1 MVGWPA
7 YDVLRETDG
16 LGPHLLREI
25 PGGKIFRNLPP
36 TQSRTREVGGD
47 LLSVAF
53 EFAGAATARQHEFAT
68 MGENGELGWPFG
80 DSHSQVWKLPERRVQ
95 REGSQGLKFGMRMGR
110 GARGE
115 SSNYAQCVT
124 STHPALRSTRA
135 RELRNFLHSN
145 GLIGFPPA
153 MNADAS
159 LGLACMEYQS
169 AIVATSTCEAGEFAL
184 IHFVG
189 ATSRAHT
196 TPRQDF
202 AQRAKVG
209 YLPCRAQATHV
220 AISPSR
226 VAGRSIG

>member
-1 MVGWPA
+1 MVDA
-7 YDVLRETDG
+7 
-16 LGPHLLREI
+16 
-25 PGGKIFRNLPP
+25 N
-36 TQSRTREVGGD
+36 
-47 LLSVAF
+47 
-53 EFAGAATARQHEFAT
+53 GALEGT
-68 MGENGELGWPFG
+68 LI
-80 DSHSQVWKLPERRVQ
+80 DSQFQVWRVPERRVQ
-95 REGSQGLKFGMRMGR
+95 REESQVLKFGMRMGR

-115 SSNYAQCVT
+115 STNYAQCVT

-135 RELRNFLHSN
+135 RELLNFLHSN
-145 GLIGFPPA
+145 GLIGLPPA

-189 ATSRAHT
+189 TTSRAHT

-202 AQRAKVG
+202 AQRARVG